1 MTIIPGISKNSNR
14 MSEDMDQK
22 ISRKLTVL
30 SKLGIHARPAAMIV
44 RIASKFKCSVWID
57 KDGEEVNGKSIMGI
71 MMLAAGEGSV
81 LTFNCEGEDSNSM
94 LDEMEELFNRK
105 FEDA

>member
-1 MTIIPGISKNSNR
+1 
-14 MSEDMDQK
+14 MSEEIVQK
-22 ISRKLTVL
+22 ISRELTVQ

-44 RIASKFKCSVWID
+44 RIASKFECSTWIE

-81 LTFNCEGEDSNSM
+81 LIFHCEGEGANEM
-94 LDEMEELFNRK
+94 LNEMEELFNRK
-105 FEDA
+105 FEE